1 MSNLVRKL
9 FGGESDEGIERQEK
23 SNQLLRDFLARQEAM
38 SRADVRKAMPSQ
50 YGAFTAGQQAGLDI
64 YGQAMPQQAQAFTG
78 GNVAAQRA
86 LLAGMPMYEQAI
98 RGSDVNYS
106 AIKPYEGS
114 YDMSFTQQ
122 RLPEAVAN
130 PAYLA
135 EATTL
140 DPVMQHLTPEYR
152 NQQAEM
158 MRMGNGTTMSPTA
171 NALGGMGIDEAA
183 LAELM
188 AMGRY

>member
-1 MSNLVRKL
+1 MSKLVKSL

-23 SNQLLRDFLARQEAM
+23 SNQLLRDFLARQE
-38 SRADVRKAMPSQ
+38 SLGRADIRKSMPSQ
-50 YGAFTAGQQAGLDI
+50 YGAMTAGQQAGLDI
-64 YGQAMPQQAQAFTG
+64 YGQAMPQQAEAFVG
-78 GNVAAQRA
+78 GNVAAQQA
-86 LLAGMPMYEQAI
+86 LLSGMPMFEQAV
-98 RGSDVNYS
+98 RGGNIDYS
-106 AIKPYEGS
+106 ALQPYQGS

-122 RLPEAVAN
+122 QLPDAVAN

-140 DPVMQHLTPEYR
+140 DPTMQHLTPEYR
-152 NQQAEM
+152 NQQAQM
-158 MRMGNGTTMSPTA
+158 MQMGGQPQNQTA

-183 LAELM
+183 LAEFM